1 MEIFCKVNKTI
12 KKHVWAPVSGNAYG
26 ANAVYIA
33 EYGEANTIE
42 LIVSMTQNYP
52 EFKTHPTLDVSHGYV
67 KGAERFDE
75 NHESR
80 VLGWEITPDSKKWCY
95 RWLPT
100 RRNDIYTNL
109 KFSTNG
115 QGRVR
120 ITIEMVN
127 PPDEA
132 RQWESCFYLAPCAG
146 LELGSYEMHLLEPE
160 RCEFTLN
167 GIDLALSSSIPL
179 FREISIVDSNFW
191 IRFPLNAEMAEDP
204 NNPRN
209 RYKKRLNL
217 QLGWIDLAPNS
228 TKSFTIDIAPKECMT
243 TAEPENFEL
252 SPADDNQLPW
262 QHILWEA
269 RHNRHYTKSFN
280 TPEKMVIRHVPAR
293 QWGRFFIWDSGMTAI
308 AMADLD
314 TAYCAEILEEMPL
327 SNDKNIY
334 SYGSYIVTAI
344 YALWELYRTTG
355 RKEYI
360 ARHFDHYFQLLKI
373 MFDYQ
378 DCLVTAD
385 RGTGAD
391 DSPALFYAKGE
402 IFAWEYQRTLP
413 TNPAH
418 RKMSMVCVGLTAHAI
433 RLSKIM
439 RNCAYIIGR
448 NEEIEQLNDQI
459 VRSEHELNISYWS
472 DASSCYLDKLIK
484 NQESLN
490 IPWLYD
496 FLPLFSGSVP
506 ENREKIM
513 LQSLENYQCSNGIL
527 TVPMDS
533 EFYRSH
539 GYPNGSIWPPVQYF
553 FWRYFLSSGQMEKA
567 KILAD
572 KFINLYL
579 RNHAQ
584 SLCCFEHY
592 RAETGRAEGNSRFS
606 SFGTLVGSVYHAHRV
621 FGTLQASYEV
631 IAQVV
636 KLEADH
642 AKLKITSP
650 FYAGKTGL
658 SLVLKPNA
666 KYQISI
672 DDRVVDIVTADEY
685 GWCPIVCA
693 IAQGQQLMLELIVVR

>member
-1 MEIFCKVNKTI
+1 MEIFCKVNKTM
-12 KKHVWAPVSGNAYG
+12 KKHIWAPVSGNAYG

-33 EYGEANTIE
+33 EYGEARTVE
-42 LIVSMTQNYP
+42 LIISMTQNYP
-52 EFKTHPTLDVSHGYV
+52 EFKTHPTLDVFHGYV
-67 KGAERFDE
+67 KGVERFDE

-100 RRNDIYTNL
+100 TRNDIYTNL
-109 KFSTNG
+109 KFSTNA
-115 QGRVR
+115 QGRIR
-120 ITIEMVN
+120 LTMEMVN
-127 PPDEA
+127 HSDEA

-146 LELGSYEMHLLEPE
+146 LELDGYKMHSLEPE

-167 GIDLALSSSIPL
+167 GIDLVLSSSIPM
-179 FREISIVDSNFW
+179 FRETSIVDSNFW

-204 NNPRN
+204 SNPRN

-228 TKSFTIDIAPKECMT
+228 TKSFTIDIAPEECIT
-243 TAEPENFEL
+243 TADPENFEL
-252 SPADDNQLPW
+252 SPVDDNQLPW
-262 QHILWEA
+262 RHILWEA

-280 TPEKMVIRHVPAR
+280 TPEKLAIRHVPAR

-314 TAYCAEILEEMPL
+314 AAYCAEILEEMPL

-355 RKEYI
+355 SKECI
-360 ARHFDHYFQLLKI
+360 AKHFDHYCQLLKI

-402 IFAWEYQRTLP
+402 IFAWEYKRTLP
-413 TNPAH
+413 TNPGH
-418 RKMSMVCVGLTAHAI
+418 RKMSIVCIGLTAHAI
-433 RLSKIM
+433 RLCKIM

-448 NEEIEQLNDQI
+448 NDDIEQLNDQI
-459 VRSEHELNISYWS
+459 ERSERELNLHYWS
-472 DASSCYLDKLIK
+472 DASGCYLDKLIE
-484 NQESLN
+484 NQEFLN

-506 ENREKIM
+506 EDRLAIM
-513 LQSLENYQCSNGIL
+513 LEELEKYQYSNGIL

-553 FWRYFLSSGQMEKA
+553 FWRYFLNSGQMHKA
-567 KILAD
+567 KNLAD

-579 RNHAQ
+579 TNHAE

-606 SFGTLVGSVYHAHRV
+606 SFGSLVGSVYYAHRIP
-621 FGTLQASYEV
+621 GTLQASYEV
-631 IAQVV
+631 IAKVVESGSGLTKIQVN
-636 KLEADH
+636 
-642 AKLKITSP
+642 SP
-650 FYAGKTGL
+650 FYTGKTGL
-658 SLVLKPNA
+658 SIVLKPNT
-666 KYQISI
+666 KYQLSI
-672 DDRVVDIVTADEY
+672 DDRIEDIITADEY

-693 IAQGQQLMLELIVVR
+693 IAQGQQLMLELIVAR